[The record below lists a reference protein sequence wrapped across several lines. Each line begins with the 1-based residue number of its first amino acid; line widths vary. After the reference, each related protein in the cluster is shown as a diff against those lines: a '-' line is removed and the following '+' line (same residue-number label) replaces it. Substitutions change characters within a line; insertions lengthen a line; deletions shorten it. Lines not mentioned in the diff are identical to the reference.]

1 MTSYQTPLKEARG
14 KGSAKHGVGHFIAQR
29 VSALALV
36 VLIVW
41 AVYSA
46 LKISALSYPGAV
58 AWLQSPFNAV
68 PTALL
73 IGVGV
78 YHMQLGMRTIIEDY
92 IARRFTLSVLLVLNL
107 FACWIIAAV
116 GILSVLKV
124 ALTGGGAY

>member
-1 MTSYQTPLKEARG
+1 MTSFQTPLKEARG

-29 VSALALV
+29 VSAIA
-36 VLIVW
+36 LIVLVLW

-46 LKISALSYPGAV
+46 LKLSALSYPGAV

-73 IGVGV
+73 IGVGA

-92 IARRFTLSVLLVLNL
+92 FARPFTLGLLLVLNL

-116 GILSVLKV
+116 GVLSVLKV